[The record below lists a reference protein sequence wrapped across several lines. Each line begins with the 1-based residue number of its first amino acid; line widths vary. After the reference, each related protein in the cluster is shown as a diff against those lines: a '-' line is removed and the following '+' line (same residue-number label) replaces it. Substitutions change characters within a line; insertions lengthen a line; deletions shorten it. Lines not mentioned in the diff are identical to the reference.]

1 MAEPRFDRGPIPHT
15 FGRMR
20 PAVLAVLAL
29 AAATVAAQEPPV
41 VIRAGTL
48 LDGRGGRATNRNI
61 HIRDGR
67 IESVTADGPGRS
79 ASTYDLAAYTVLP
92 GLVDAHDHL
101 AWHFNAAGKLH
112 TASDGETPAQG
123 ALAMAANAWA
133 TLRAGITTAQSPG
146 SPEDADL
153 RAAIEKGLPG
163 PRLLTSLE
171 PLDQTSGS
179 PDELRAKVR
188 ERKQAGAD
196 LIKLFASKS
205 IRDGGARTMTDAQL
219 EAACGEAKALGL
231 RTLVHAHS
239 AEAMAAAAA
248 AGCTQVEHG
257 VFADEATLKL
267 LSARGTYFDPQCGLV
282 FRNYLDNREH
292 YLGIGNY
299 NDAGFAAMESAM
311 PTAVAAVR
319 KALATPGLKVVFGTD
334 AVAGAHGR
342 NVEELMCRVQ
352 QAGQAPVDAIVSAT
366 SRAAEALG
374 LEREIGAIAPGLQ
387 ADLIAVDGDPS
398 RDITALRRVV
408 FVMRGGRVYRNETT
422 ARPR

>member
-1 MAEPRFDRGPIPHT
+1 
-15 FGRMR
+15 MR
-20 PAVLAVLAL
+20 HALVVVLSL
-29 AAATVAAQEPPV
+29 AALTAGAQERTV
-41 VIRAGTL
+41 VIDAGTL
-48 LDGRGGRATNRNI
+48 LDGRGGRSVNARITV
-61 HIRDGR
+61 RDGR
-67 IESVTADGPGRS
+67 IEMVSPNATATAGSVDV
-79 ASTYDLAAYTVLP
+79 TYNLSAYTVLP
-92 GLVDAHDHL
+92 GLIDAHDHL

-112 TASDGETPAQG
+112 TASDGETPGQG

-153 RAAIEKGLPG
+153 RVAIERGGLPG

-171 PLDQTSGS
+171 PLDQTSGG
-179 PDELRAKVR
+179 PEELRAKVR

-205 IRDGGARTMTDAQL
+205 IRDGGARTMSDAQL

-239 AEAMAAAAA
+239 AESMAAAAR

-257 VFADEATLKL
+257 VFADEATLRL
-267 LSARGTYFDPQCGLV
+267 LAAQGTIFDPQCGLV
-282 FRNYLDNREH
+282 FRNYLDNRAH

-299 NDAGFAAMESAM
+299 NEAGFAAMENAM
-311 PTAVAAVR
+311 PLAVGAVR
-319 KALATPGLKVVFGTD
+319 KALATSGLKVVFGTD

-342 NVEELMCRVQ
+342 NVEELVCRVE
-352 QAGQAPVDAIVSAT
+352 QAGQKPMDAAVSAT
-366 SRAAEALG
+366 SRGADALG
-374 LEREIGAIAPGLQ
+374 LGGEIGAVASGLQ
-387 ADLIAVDGDPS
+387 ADLVAVEGDPS
-398 RDITALRRVV
+398 QDITALRRVV

>member
-1 MAEPRFDRGPIPHT
+1 
-15 FGRMR
+15 MR
-20 PAVLAVLAL
+20 HPLVAVLVLAAS
-29 AAATVAAQEPPV
+29 AARAQEQPL

-48 LDGRGGRATNRNI
+48 LDGRGARSTNARITIRA
-61 HIRDGR
+61 GR
-67 IESVTADGPGRS
+67 IEAVTAEVPTPA
-79 ASTYDLAAYTVLP
+79 ASTYDLSAYTVLP
-92 GLVDAHDHL
+92 GLIDAHDHL

-133 TLRAGITTAQSPG
+133 TLTAGITTAQSPG

-153 RAAIEKGLPG
+153 RAAIAQGLPG

-171 PLDQTSGS
+171 PLDQTSGN
-179 PDELRAKVR
+179 PDDLRAKVR

-205 IRDGGARTMTDAQL
+205 IREGGARTMTDAQL

-239 AEAMAAAAA
+239 AESMAAAAK

-257 VFADEATLKL
+257 VFADEATLAL
-267 LSARGTYFDPQCGLV
+267 LAARGTYFDPQCGLV
-282 FRNYLDNREH
+282 FRNYLDNRAH

-299 NDAGFAAMESAM
+299 SEAGFAAMESAM
-311 PTAVAAVR
+311 PLAVGAVK

-342 NVEELMCRVQ
+342 NVEELVCRVQ
-352 QAGQAPVDAIVSAT
+352 QAGQPPMDALLSAT
-366 SRAAEALG
+366 SRAAQALG
-374 LEREIGAIAPGLQ
+374 LEKEIGAIAPGLQ

-398 RDITALRRVV
+398 RDVTALRRVV
-408 FVMRGGRVYRNETT
+408 FVMRGGRVYRNEAT
-422 ARPR
+422 ARAQ